1 MNLLQEMTNEVRSGD
16 VGKYKGKVIVV
27 LRKTKNYFKIM
38 NIKNRKKRKIRINS
52 DKLKFP
58 ADYFTNRKKNTEEC
72 SKFLTCVLYEKN
84 IVVLFLFFRK
94 QERKFANEELAKN
107 GKKPIFVED

>member
-1 MNLLQEMTNEVRSGD
+1 MNLFQEIRYEVRSGD

-27 LRKTKNYFKIM
+27 LKKAKNYLKIM
-38 NIKNRKKRKIRINS
+38 NIKNGKKRKIRVNS

-72 SKFLTCVLYEKN
+72 SKFLTCV
-84 IVVLFLFFRK
+84 FC
-94 QERKFANEELAKN
+94 
-107 GKKPIFVED
+107 